1 VAKRQPP
8 VRHSSAYNR
17 LFHGAR
23 FFSRAVTFSRD
34 AYIFLRAAYI
44 FSREA
49 VTFSHLESRTSYLKT
64 VSLCLCFSF
73 CLVSLYIVV
82 IMGKYP
88 TLVTLVTPS
97 VGVGSVG
104 SVGCFPLSL
113 SYIRARNYNTTKL
126 FCKDSQ
132 VTINYHRHAYIIRLL
147 CARNRGNSHQ

>member
-1 VAKRQPP
+1 MAKRQPL

-23 FFSRAVTFSRD
+23 FFSRAVTFSRDAYIFSRD

-113 SYIRARNYNTTKL
+113 SYIRARNYNISRYILNIQNL
-126 FCKDSQ
+126 FVFLQ
-132 VTINYHRHAYIIRLL
+132 
-147 CARNRGNSHQ
+147 RNTYNMTV